1 MRLAMLLF
9 PIGLLAAVG
18 ILVTRPV
25 RAQDGA
31 PRDEL
36 HFGAGSCAAQA
47 CHGGGDANRAEYKT
61 WATRDK
67 HSGAFAI
74 LGNEL
79 GKRIGARLGIE
90 PTEAPECLNCH
101 GTVGVRT
108 ADTLD
113 MADGVSCELCHGG
126 AQRWLGP
133 HAAPDWKEKTAAQK
147 EALGLR
153 DLSTPAKRAAMCA
166 ECHVGAPGRDIT
178 HEIMAAGHPPLV
190 FDAAKFMHDMP
201 PHWQDEAD
209 LEVATWVEGQR
220 ANALALLGRVGRA
233 AEGAANGL
241 DWTVFDCYGCHHPV
255 YAGSVYEKRESRR
268 PGALALDSASLRVF
282 LIGAGDPDALGKLR
296 DPLAQGLAAR
306 DLRLVAKRAGEA
318 ADALRDQS
326 AQIDPSVIRER
337 LDKYLAEIEAG
348 RVLPP
353 RAEMQQ
359 LACAAHTFA
368 RDRGAKDFQAAYR
381 ALDEALAPGVA
392 YDPAAC
398 AALARRALGN

>member
-1 MRLAMLLF
+1 MRLALLLV
-9 PIGLLAAVG
+9 PAGLLVAAG
-18 ILVTRPV
+18 ILVSSPV
-25 RAQDGA
+25 RAQEGTK
-31 PRDEL
+31 RDEL

-47 CHGGGDANRAEYKT
+47 CHGGGDTNRAEYKT

-67 HSGAFAI
+67 HSGAFAV

-108 ADTLD
+108 ADTFD

-126 AQRWLGP
+126 AQQWLGP
-133 HAAPDWKEKTAAQK
+133 HAAPGWKEKTAAQK

-201 PHWQDEAD
+201 PHWKDEAD
-209 LEVATWVEGQR
+209 LGVATWVEGQR
-220 ANALALLGRVGRA
+220 ANALALLGRVRRA
-233 AEGAANGL
+233 AESARDGL
-241 DWTVFDCYGCHHPV
+241 DWTVFDCYGCHHPI
-255 YAGSVYEKRESRR
+255 YTGSVYEKRESAR
-268 PGALALDSASLRVF
+268 PGALALDAASLRLF
-282 LIGAGDPDALGKLR
+282 LIGAGDPDALEGIR
-296 DPLAQGLAAR
+296 DPLAQGLADD
-306 DLRLVAKRAGEA
+306 DLRLVARRAGEA
-318 ADALRDQS
+318 AATLRDQN
-326 AQIDPSVIRER
+326 AVTDAAAIRKR

-348 RVLPP
+348 RIQPP
-353 RAEMQQ
+353 RGEMQQ

-368 RDRGAKDFQAAYR
+368 RDRGTEAFGAAYR
-381 ALDEALAPGVA
+381 ALDEALAPGTA

-398 AALARRALGN
+398 AALARRALGE